1 MKTTK
6 SETMKKLLI
15 TLIFL
20 LGLQTAY
27 AQNDFPL
34 PTESD
39 YPRLAESGKS
49 KSDFIPENWKTLGEA
64 KGDLNGDKTEDIAL
78 VLKAA
83 NAKFI
88 NKNEGLGSD
97 TFDTN
102 PRMLVILFGSNDG
115 YKLAEQNNRIIAMA
129 DSPTMEEPF
138 DSIEIKN
145 GVLQIKQHIF
155 MSAGGWGTSNYT
167 YKFRYQNADFALI
180 GADTTSL
187 QRNTGETETRS
198 YNFLTRK
205 VKVEKGSIEN
215 NKSNSTLR
223 NFKVIKMQTLKN
235 FPKPFEWEVEKD
247 FFI

>member
-1 MKTTK
+1 
-6 SETMKKLLI
+6 MKKLLI

-20 LGLQTAY
+20 CGLQNVS
-27 AQNDFPL
+27 AQSDFPL
-34 PTESD
+34 PTAAD
-39 YPRLAESGKS
+39 YPKLITSAKNS
-49 KSDFIPENWKTLGEA
+49 SDFIPANWKTLGEA
-64 KGDLNGDKTEDIAL
+64 KGDLNNDKIPDVAL
-78 VLKAA
+78 VLKGE
-83 NAKFI
+83 NSKFI

-97 TFDTN
+97 VFDTN

-115 YKLAEQNNRIIAMA
+115 YNLAEQSNNIIAMS

-138 DSIEIKN
+138 DSVEIKN
-145 GVLQIKQHIF
+145 GILQIKQHIF

-167 YKFRYQNADFALI
+167 YKFRYQNSGFALI
-180 GADTTSL
+180 GADKTSL
-187 QRNTGETETRS
+187 QRNSGETETRS

-215 NKSNSTLR
+215 NKSRATFR
-223 NFKVIKMQTLKN
+223 NFKVGKTQTLKD